1 MLRRPKISALFVL
14 VTALLLL
21 GSCSTKRNTPM
32 RRAYHNLTSH
42 YNVFWN
48 GENSLSE
55 GDKQLKRN
63 AKDDYSKVLPVFNY
77 GTKSEALSLNSQM
90 DRALQKTAVCVQ
102 KHSMK
107 FNNRERVKWIDDA
120 YLVMAKAHFYKQDY
134 IPAKRT
140 FDFVSTEFKN
150 SDVALIAN
158 LWLIKTYIQT
168 EQYPKAIATIEQLQ
182 NKTAG
187 MKKLPKELYRNFD
200 LTVADYYIATKE
212 YGKAIDYLKA
222 GILEN
227 NDRDTRTRAMFILG
241 QIYMELGEAKRAT
254 EQFKKV
260 VKRNPTYEMLF
271 ESKMNMAKMGSS
283 GNAKELYKMLYRM
296 LDDLKNEE
304 FHDRIYYAM
313 AELAMREGDLE
324 KAIGFYRESV
334 AAATTNRIQRA
345 TSALKVAT
353 IYFDRNDYEMSQAYY
368 DTAVSSMDKNTT
380 PGYDSIYN
388 ISQTLN
394 ELVQNLTVVKTQDSL
409 IKVANMD
416 SISRNRLIDKIIADV
431 IEQEKLEEEQRR
443 YEEQMALMGSAIGK
457 SNTNTSSIGNSGA
470 WYFYNE
476 TTLQSG
482 YNEFSKKWGMR
493 KLEDNWRISDKRGIH
508 SGISDAIATEDEGA
522 EGDSLSKSY
531 TNHDRGY
538 YIKDLPLTEEQQ
550 QEAHRQIAEAL
561 YNTGFIYLD
570 RLSDYPRSI
579 DAYETLDKRYPGNDK
594 ELPSWYA
601 LYKMYNDQHDEANA
615 DKYRQLIFSKYPES
629 SYASVIL
636 DPDYYKRLQEE
647 SQQASDLYT
656 KTFDAYQQ
664 GQYYRVKMNA
674 DRALEDYASDTALA
688 PRFALLSAISRGRLE
703 TVDTMAYA
711 LMDLVRTYPT
721 SSIRPYAQSLLEHV
735 NEEYHLGLNLGGLA
749 DPSAPKKDEKLDW
762 PYVREPNIPHLV
774 MIVFDSKQIRVEPLK
789 VRLSDFNKKE
799 FRFKN
804 FEVKN
809 LMLEGNTMLVTLAQ
823 FENEQEA
830 RDYITAM
837 TLSDYL
843 FGGMDKA
850 SYSVLPIS
858 VKNYPIF
865 FQEKDVEGYKAFLN
879 GEPYRPKQPKTESKP
894 TDNAKATNNEKAPA
908 TKDGAPS
915 KERPGESKKDA
926 APSKKGDKESQRLP
940 ETKTLELTPDKREGG
955 DLKNRVDGNIT
966 ESIKGKLNDKIKK
979 P

>member
-1 MLRRPKISALFVL
+1 
-14 VTALLLL
+14 
-21 GSCSTKRNTPM
+21 M

-48 GENSLSE
+48 GQYSLNE
-55 GDKQLKRN
+55 GDQQLKRN

-90 DRALQKTAVCVQ
+90 DRALQKTAICVQ

-140 FDFVSTEFKN
+140 FDFVTTEFKN

-158 LWLIKTYIQT
+158 LWQIKTYIKT
-168 EQYPKAIATIEQLQ
+168 EEYPKAIAMIEQLQ

-222 GILEN
+222 GILQN
-227 NDRDTRTRAMFILG
+227 NNRDVRTRAMFILG

-254 EQFKKV
+254 EQFRKV
-260 VKRNPTYEMLF
+260 IKRNPAYEMLF

-283 GNAKELYKMLYRM
+283 GNAKELYKMLNRM

-304 FHDRIYYAM
+304 FRDRIYYAM
-313 AELAMREGDLE
+313 AELAIREGDLE
-324 KAIGFYRESV
+324 KAIGYYRESV
-334 AAATTNRIQRA
+334 AAATNNRIQRA
-345 TSALKVAT
+345 NAALKVAT
-353 IYFDRNDYEMSQAYY
+353 IYFDRNDYELSQAYY

-416 SISRNRLIDKIIADV
+416 SVARNILIDKIIAEV
-431 IEQEKLEEEQRR
+431 IEQEKREEEQRK
-443 YEEQMALMGSAIGK
+443 YEEQMALMGSAIGT
-457 SNTNTSSIGNSGA
+457 SNVNNDNGRGNSGA

-482 YNEFSKKWGMR
+482 YNDFSKKWGMR

-508 SGISDAIATEDEGA
+508 SGVSETVSTDSEGV
-522 EGDSLSKSY
+522 ENDSLSKSY

-550 QEAHRQIAEAL
+550 QEAHHQIAEAL

-579 DAYETLDKRYPGNDK
+579 DAYETLDRRYPGNDK

-601 LYKMYNDQHDEANA
+601 LYKMYHDQHDEVNA
-615 DKYRQLIFSKYPES
+615 EKYRQLIFSKYPDS
-629 SYASVIL
+629 NYASVIL
-636 DPDYYKRLQEE
+636 DPDFYKKLQEE
-647 SQQASDLYT
+647 SQQASDLYS
-656 KTFDAYQQ
+656 KTYEAYRQ

-711 LMDLVRTYPT
+711 LMNVVRTYPN
-721 SSIRPYAQSLLEHV
+721 SSIRPYAQSLLQHV
-735 NEEYHLGLNLGGLA
+735 NDEYHLGLNLGDLA
-749 DPSAPKKDEKLDW
+749 SADASQKQEKLDW
-762 PYVREPNIPHLV
+762 PYVKEPNSPHLV
-774 MIVFDSKQIRVEPLK
+774 LIVFDSKKVRVEPLK

-804 FEVKN
+804 FEVKTIV
-809 LMLEGNTMLVTLAQ
+809 LEGNTMVVSLSQ

-830 RDYITAM
+830 KDYIAAM

-843 FGGMDKA
+843 FGGMDKD

-858 VKNYPIF
+858 LKNYPIF
-865 FQEKDVEGYKAFLN
+865 YQERDVDGYKAFLN
-879 GEPYRPKQPKTESKP
+879 GEPYKPKAPKTESK
-894 TDNAKATNNEKAPA
+894 TDGQKQPAAKDDGQMKKGAAP
-908 TKDGAPS
+908 D
-915 KERPGESKKDA
+915 KKDA
-926 APSKKGDKESQRLP
+926 M
-940 ETKTLELTPDKREGG
+940 PDKKDVVPDKKDRTPNGTDFNPAKTKELNLEGG
-955 DLKNRVDGNIT
+955 SEGKNIKP
-966 ESIKGKLNDKIKK
+966 SKGKLNKNTIK
-979 P
+979 PN